1 MNFLSIIGPYIGQTT
16 SSHVDLLPTYC
27 NGWVESLDS
36 LSELVSQTQ
45 MGEKLNK
52 DINANG
58 DLSTTPP
65 VAAEP
70 EEIFVLPGTVTTDDR
85 GGLSP
90 STERLDDARSSTSR
104 PSSVASG
111 MLPGYRTI
119 SASIGM
125 GNVAIETLS
134 VRDPVFDD
142 TIDYED
148 ECNDRVFTQINT
160 YTHQQ
165 IFQEQEKYDG
175 NECSLDMIARY
186 VGIVLL
192 VGFIIGVIVAIVLA
206 VGK

>member
-1 MNFLSIIGPYIGQTT
+1 MGFTYV
-16 SSHVDLLPTYC
+16 HVRGVVT
-27 NGWVESLDS
+27 
-36 LSELVSQTQ
+36 TQ

-58 DLSTTPP
+58 DLTT
-65 VAAEP
+65 AGTAE
-70 EEIFVLPGTVTTDDR
+70 EELFALPGTVTTDDQSR
-85 GGLSP
+85 LSA
-90 STERLDDARSSTSR
+90 ERTDDGRPSTSR

-142 TIDYED
+142 SIDYED

>member
-1 MNFLSIIGPYIGQTT
+1 MKVLTLIGPYIGQS
-16 SSHVDLLPTYC
+16 SSHADYLPSYY
-27 NGWVESLDS
+27 NQRVEFLDEF
-36 LSELVSQTQ
+36 SEIVSQTQ

-58 DLSTTPP
+58 ELSTPP
-65 VAAEP
+65 TAE
-70 EEIFVLPGTVTTDDR
+70 EEVFVLPGTVTTDER
-85 GGLSP
+85 SRLSP
-90 STERLDDARSSTSR
+90 VTDRFDDGRPSTSR

-142 TIDYED
+142 TIDFED

-165 IFQEQEKYDG
+165 IFQEQEKYGG

-192 VGFIIGVIVAIVLA
+192 VAFIIGIIVAIVLA